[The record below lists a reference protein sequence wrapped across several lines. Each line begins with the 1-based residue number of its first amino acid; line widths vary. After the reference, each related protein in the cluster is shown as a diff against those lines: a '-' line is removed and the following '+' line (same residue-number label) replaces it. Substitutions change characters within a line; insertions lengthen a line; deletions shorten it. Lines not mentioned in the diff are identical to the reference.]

1 MELVLTPLTGC
12 NNLLLGY
19 YACVGAPDAATPM
32 PGIVSGCNR
41 YYQVVSG
48 DSCDAIAQKSGVT
61 VANFRRWNTA
71 INAGCTNLWADALV
85 CIGA

>member
-1 MELVLTPLTGC
+1 LVD
-12 NNLLLGY
+12 Y
-19 YACVGAPDAATPM
+19 YACVGTPNAATPM

-48 DSCDAIAQKSGVT
+48 DSCDAIASKASIT

-71 INAGCTNLWADALV
+71 VNAGCSNLWLDALV
-85 CIGA
+85 CTKA